1 MATHDGRLREAV
13 HLADGPVAVEQL
25 LGVRPDALNDL
36 HSRGVPTRVYVP
48 YGADWFRYLAA
59 TRGRVPRRLSTVAWV
74 DRYGVVE
81 RDDHARARRRARRG
95 CRSESCAARR

>member
-1 MATHDGRLREAV
+1 
-13 HLADGPVAVEQL
+13 VEQL

-48 YGADWFRYLAA
+48 YAADWFRYLAA
-59 TRGRVPRRLSTVAWV
+59 TRGRVPWRLNTVAWV

-81 RDDHARARRRARRG
+81 VRNAMTTLERGGELGAAVDRKAVRPDGDRLGSRSSGGRA
-95 CRSESCAARR
+95 E